1 MEVGVKTKVKP
12 NSSGTRRLFKNAFH
26 EKLTRAHY
34 SVTLSMLA
42 VISGFMIYW
51 SVTQIQ
57 FSGGLI
63 TGLFFIGFFSWTLAE
78 YALHRFLFH
87 MAPDNK
93 IKAAVQYTLH
103 GVHHEYPKD
112 KSRIIMPPAGALL
125 IGSVLFFIFWLPL
138 QDYAF
143 AFVPGFLTGYITYAF
158 MHYAI
163 HAYQPP
169 KNFMKVLWINHG
181 IHHYKDDDKG
191 FGVSS
196 PFWDFIFGT
205 LPKK

>member
-1 MEVGVKTKVKP
+1 MATLVKTRTKP
-12 NSSGTRRLFKNAFH
+12 SNSGTKRMFDNPFL

-34 SVTLSMLA
+34 SVTIGILCA
-42 VISGFMIYW
+42 ISAFLVYW
-51 SVTQIQ
+51 SATGIGFSTGTLVT
-57 FSGGLI
+57 
-63 TGLFFIGFFSWTLAE
+63 LFVVGFFSWTLAE
-78 YALHRFLFH
+78 YLLHRFLFH

-93 IKAAVQYTLH
+93 VKNAIQYTLH

-112 KSRIIMPPAGALL
+112 KSRIVMPPAGALL
-125 IGSVLFFIFWLPL
+125 IGGALFIVFWIPM
-138 QDYAF
+138 QTYAF
-143 AFVPGFLTGYITYAF
+143 AFVPGFLMGYVTYAF

-169 KNFMKVLWINHG
+169 RNFLKILWVNHG

-196 PFWDFIFGT
+196 PLWDYIFGT
-205 LPKK
+205 MPKK

>member
-1 MEVGVKTKVKP
+1 MAGTVKTKVKP
-12 NSSGTRRLFKNAFH
+12 QNSGTTRLFKNPIL
-26 EKLTRAHY
+26 EKLTRTHY
-34 SVTLSMLA
+34 LVTLTLLTSIAAFL
-42 VISGFMIYW
+42 VYW
-51 SVTQIQ
+51 SAAKIQ
-57 FSGGLI
+57 FSTGQI
-63 TGLFFIGFFSWTLAE
+63 IGLFVAGYFSWTLAE
-78 YALHRFLFH
+78 YLLHRYVFH

-93 IKAAVQYTLH
+93 IKAAIQYTLH

-125 IGSVLFFIFWLPL
+125 IGGILFLIFWIPM

-143 AFVPGFLTGYITYAF
+143 AFVPGFLMGYVTYAF

-169 KNFMKVLWINHG
+169 KNFLKVLWVNHG
-181 IHHYKDDDKG
+181 IHHYKDDDRG

-196 PFWDFIFGT
+196 PFWDFVFGT